1 MQIRQAHRVD
11 VSEIHRL
18 AHETWW
24 VAYKNVISK
33 RQISFMLDDMYSEAA
48 LLEQFD
54 SEIEFLIAE
63 KDDVACGFAAFS
75 SSDSIILRI
84 HKLYILPSAQGK
96 GAGKMLLDY
105 LSNIALHRG
114 LIRLELN
121 VNRANPSLDFYKKYG
136 FKISDKVDIPY
147 YQFIL
152 KDYILRKDIRIS
164 RH

>member
-1 MQIRQAHRVD
+1 
-11 VSEIHRL
+11 
-18 AHETWW
+18 
-24 VAYKNVISK
+24 
-33 RQISFMLDDMYSEAA
+33 
-48 LLEQFD
+48 
-54 SEIEFLIAE
+54 
-63 KDDVACGFAAFS
+63 
-75 SSDSIILRI
+75 
-84 HKLYILPSAQGK
+84 
-96 GAGKMLLDY
+96 MLLDY